1 MDLSERDVE
10 SFDYP
15 VKLQCNDEINQK
27 RLASY
32 AWLSNTRLFSPGRTL
47 KVQLQENAAFALPPL
62 HVAVTWL
69 ITSAKPARKQR
80 TECCDAS
87 GTRGNIHELP
97 LLCRWRKL
105 SQQTMERLTAA

>member
-32 AWLSNTRLFSPGRTL
+32 A
-47 KVQLQENAAFALPPL
+47 
-62 HVAVTWL
+62 
-69 ITSAKPARKQR
+69 
-80 TECCDAS
+80 
-87 GTRGNIHELP
+87 
-97 LLCRWRKL
+97 
-105 SQQTMERLTAA
+105 